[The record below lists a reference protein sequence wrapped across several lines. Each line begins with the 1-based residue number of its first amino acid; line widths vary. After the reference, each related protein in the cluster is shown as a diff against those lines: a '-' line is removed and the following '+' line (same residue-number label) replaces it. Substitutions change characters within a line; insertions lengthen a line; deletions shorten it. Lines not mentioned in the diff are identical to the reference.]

1 MVDFTRQLG
10 NESGIQLNP
19 LQDES
24 EVSSASNE
32 DQVYAV
38 AGRFLRGPID
48 RPFVVTRSNFE
59 RRLGSGEPMRVTDLN
74 ETYVQVYESLQKG
87 AMAVIVQRLADATS
101 AKIGWVLASVDGT
114 GITFSETDQV
124 VALAGNSVGLGD
136 ETTLVDTSAVSG
148 YLLAIKHLECF
159 NDGIVVSIHA
169 DEAEVDGSLVSND
182 VITLRL
188 KDKSGSTLYEFTGS
202 LNPYS
207 VDDYGNTN
215 YLPDIVSTSTDLV
228 EVMVGVTGAAA
239 VIDTTSDAY
248 GYSDSGTQNW
258 VTSDV
263 LKTFTE
269 GGTTYAADDYQRVA
283 SKLEQ
288 TNLNYGFLASG
299 GSKNVTLL
307 TALMGVSYQRNVQFR
322 LDVPGSMTPAA
333 AITFLSALNASAS
346 ATNHLIHA
354 FWCPVKSL
362 DPSGVNPKG
371 YFGTAA
377 LNIAMA
383 CQRNSVTNAFGIS
396 AKNYPVA
403 GSDFPVSRTGMTQT
417 YVPGNKELSQL
428 AKAGI
433 NPVVF
438 ETYSFGSQ
446 CVFLDSLTASPT
458 NSLKKLISVAD
469 MSTFIDVQVV
479 RYGKEALQKPMSV
492 AIELMTDF
500 ITDLFESVEKSGW
513 LVASEDP
520 EMDGASFQVSVQAN
534 ANRPYDSMDYSY
546 KVRYD
551 GTNRQ
556 AYVTQTLTR

>member
-24 EVSSASNE
+24 ELAEASNE

-38 AGRFLRGPID
+38 TGRFLRGPID
-48 RPFVVTRSNFE
+48 RPFVVTRGNFK
-59 RRLGSGEPMRVTDLN
+59 RRLGAGEPMRVNELN

-87 AMAVIVQRLADATS
+87 AKAVVVQRLADAAS
-101 AKIGWVLASVDGT
+101 AKIGWILASVDGT

-124 VALAGNSVGLGD
+124 DALAGNAVGLGD
-136 ETTLVDTSAVSG
+136 ETTLVGAEAASD

-169 DEAEVDGSLVSND
+169 DENAVDGSLEDND
-182 VITLRL
+182 VLTIRL
-188 KDKSGSTLYEFTGS
+188 KDKDGGQLYEFTGS
-202 LNPYS
+202 LNPES

-215 YLPDIVSTSTDLV
+215 YLPDVVATSTDMV
-228 EVMVGVTGAAA
+228 EIMIGVTGATA
-239 VIDTTSDAY
+239 VVASTSDAY
-248 GYSDSGTQNW
+248 GYGDSGAQNW

-288 TNLNYGFLASG
+288 TKLNYGFLASG
-299 GSKNVTLL
+299 GSQNTTLL

-322 LDVPGSMTPAA
+322 LDIPGNLTPAD
-333 AITFLSALNASAS
+333 AITFFSELNAYAS
-346 ATNHLIHA
+346 VTNHLIHA

-383 CQRNSVTNAFGIS
+383 CQRNSVTNAYGFA

-403 GSDFPVSRTGMTQT
+403 GSDFPVSRSGMTQV
-417 YVPGNKELSQL
+417 YVPSDRELSQM

-438 ETYSFGSQ
+438 ETYSSGSK
-446 CVFLDSLTASPT
+446 CVFRDSLTAST
-458 NSLKKLISVAD
+458 GNSLKKLIAVAD
-469 MSTFIDVQVV
+469 MSAFIDNQVV
-479 RYGKEALQKPMSV
+479 RYGKEALQKPMAVS
-492 AIELMTDF
+492 ISLMKDF
-500 ITDLFESVEKSGW
+500 LRDLFEAAENSGW
-513 LVASEDP
+513 MVPSEDP
-520 EMDGASFQVSVQAN
+520 EMDGKSFSFDIQAN
-534 ANRPYDSMDYSY
+534 ANKPYDALDYTY
-546 KVRYD
+546 RIRYD

-556 AYVTQTLTR
+556 SFVTQTLTR